1 MPTDKP
7 NTSHAAEQR
16 LREDIDSGRTGTKVD
31 ASDPATVPLGTDA
44 EAGGTPT
51 DSTAASTARRAELK
65 GAATPR
71 RRDRQFLLI
80 FPGFVVLVAILL
92 AVLVLG

>member
-7 NTSHAAEQR
+7 NESHAAEQS
-16 LREDIDSGRTGTKVD
+16 LRADIDSGRTGDKVD

-51 DSTAASTARRAELK
+51 DSAAASSTRQAELE

-71 RRDRQFLLI
+71 RRDWKYLLI
-80 FPGFVVLVAILL
+80 FPAFVVLVAILL
-92 AVLVLG
+92 AFLVLG